1 MLQGYFHIAKKL
13 HLKTPWGSRALHKNS
28 LKTQVL
34 HNNKQLT
41 ILALQGNTVEKKKH
55 IIKDQIQTQSIHSS
69 DMKSDFIDIQ
79 RASSKFNN
87 LTLTFSMRER

>member
-41 ILALQGNTVEKKKH
+41 ILALQGNTVEKKKKTYH
-55 IIKDQIQTQSIHSS
+55 KRSNTNTINPLVGHEIG
-69 DMKSDFIDIQ
+69 
-79 RASSKFNN
+79 
-87 LTLTFSMRER
+87 LY